1 MVVIKVDK
9 KEVTWHDLAI
19 QGRLDL
25 VMAVHFFWVV
35 TWVQST

>member
-19 QGRLDL
+19 KGRLDL
-25 VMAVHFFWVV
+25 IMAICFFE
-35 TWVQST
+35 